1 MIDYETINLIGIIS
15 CYLKKI
21 NFDTSIIGFSGI
33 EKKKK
38 KNNGI
43 CFSPA
48 SRDSFQRSGMR
59 YVVNAHSSFDKNIS
73 SIKDTFKSLLSTK
86 TERAAAIKYALQR
99 GDDFLFIF
107 GYMHEL
113 GHIRHII
120 ELNLS
125 NDIFSIL

>member
-33 EKKKK
+33 EKHPE

-86 TERAAAIKYALQR
+86 TERAAAIKYAL
-99 GDDFLFIF
+99 
-107 GYMHEL
+107 H
-113 GHIRHII
+113 
-120 ELNLS
+120 LS
-125 NDIFSIL
+125 LTTTPSTSLSVPYSKLYWSRSEIKMS